1 MGQLLTVTD
10 VSTACVVVIFDCEDN
25 YLTGCQNVSRCQ
37 QLSHSGLC
45 SPRWSCSTYSCTI
58 NIGWPFYYPLPTHP
72 PTSSL
77 PLILTLFIALSSL
90 PFSAKKKGLHYSLPV
105 LRLWKNYSSQNN
117 VANVF
122 HWILKIMN
130 YHFFVSLAKITRC
143 GHIYC
148 WSCILH
154 YLSLVSAYS
163 TSLYIMCICNL

>member
-90 PFSAKKKGLHYSLPV
+90 PFSTEKKGLHYSLPV

-130 YHFFVSLAKITRC
+130 DHFFVSLAKITRC

-163 TSLYIMCICNL
+163 TI

>member
-25 YLTGCQNVSRCQ
+25 YLTGCRNVGRCQ

-45 SPRWSCSTYSCTI
+45 SPRWSCSTYSSTI
-58 NIGWPFYYPLPTHP
+58 NIGWPILLPTP
-72 PTSSL
+72 YFILASYPRPIYCTIFSS
-77 PLILTLFIALSSL
+77 IFRW
-90 PFSAKKKGLHYSLPV
+90 KKKGLHYILPV
-105 LRLWKNYSSQNN
+105 LRLWKNNSSQNN

-122 HWILKIMN
+122 HWILKTMN
-130 YHFFVSLAKITRC
+130 YNFFVSLAKITRC

-163 TSLYIMCICNL
+163 TLYNVYM